1 VHLVHITYL
10 LCANDEKPST
20 GKNCLM
26 TGHQL
31 ATALANYKYQPIFFP
46 GGVRAAVLCPL
57 FIHEGE
63 AHLLLIKRSQ
73 QLKHHKGEV
82 SFPGGVREVCD
93 NTLLDTCLRETEEEV
108 GVQTEDITIIGR
120 LDEVDT
126 TTGFLVSPFL
136 GLIPHPY
143 PFQINHQEVDHL
155 ITVPI
160 TRFNDASCQYD
171 FYYFNGRQLTSLIAY
186 HIDNQVIWGATARI
200 IEQLLT
206 MFRESHLLPVRE

>member
-1 VHLVHITYL
+1 
-10 LCANDEKPST
+10 
-20 GKNCLM
+20 M

-31 ATALANYKYQPIFFP
+31 TSALANYKYQPLSFP
-46 GGVRAAVLCPL
+46 DGVRAAVLCPL
-57 FIHEGE
+57 FIREGE

-82 SFPGGVREVCD
+82 SFPGGVKENSDRS
-93 NTLLDTCLRETEEEV
+93 LLETCLRETDEEV
-108 GVQTEDITIIGR
+108 GIKSRDITIIGR

-143 PFQINHQEVDHL
+143 SFQLNNQEVEHL

-160 TRFNDASCQYD
+160 AQFIETTNQYN
-171 FYYFNGRQLTSLIAY
+171 FYYFNGQRLISLIAY
-186 HIDNQVIWGATARI
+186 HINSQVIWGATARI
-200 IEQLLT
+200 VEQLIT
-206 MFRESHLLPVRE
+206 IFQENQLLPTGR